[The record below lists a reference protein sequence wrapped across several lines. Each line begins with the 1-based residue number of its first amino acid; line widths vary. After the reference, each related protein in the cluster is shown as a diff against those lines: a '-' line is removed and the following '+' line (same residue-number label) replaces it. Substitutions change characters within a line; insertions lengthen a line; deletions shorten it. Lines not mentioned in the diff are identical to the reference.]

1 MAGQTPI
8 NATTTIFF
16 KDPMKLK
23 SPLAAALLAASLALG
38 LSACGGG
45 SDSGSSV
52 VVANPAAFTKTDTV
66 VGTGAEAVTGKTV
79 TVTYTGW
86 LYSATAADH
95 KGAQFD
101 SGSIPFTIGAK
112 GVIDGFDQGV
122 LGMRVG
128 GKRTVLIPSSMGY
141 GSSGSGAIPP
151 NAGLVFDLTLTAVQ

>member
-1 MAGQTPI
+1 
-8 NATTTIFF
+8 
-16 KDPMKLK
+16 MKLK

-38 LSACGGG
+38 LTACGGG

-66 VGTGAEAVTGKTV
+66 VGTGAEAVIGKTV

-86 LYSATAADH
+86 LYSATAAGN
-95 KGAQFD
+95 KGTQFET
-101 SGSIPFTIGAK
+101 GPYTFTVGAK
-112 GVIDGFDQGV
+112 QVIDGIDQGV
-122 LGMRVG
+122 QGMKVG

-141 GSSGSGAIPP
+141 GSSGSTKIPP